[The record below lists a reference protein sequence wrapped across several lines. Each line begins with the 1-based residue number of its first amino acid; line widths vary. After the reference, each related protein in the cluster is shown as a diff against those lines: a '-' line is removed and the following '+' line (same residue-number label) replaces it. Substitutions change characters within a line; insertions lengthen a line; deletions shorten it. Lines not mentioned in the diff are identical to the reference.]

1 MKRRVLIILLAVVF
15 CMSLVAV
22 AACNATHECTSKC
35 DVCGKCTNLDCKEEA
50 CKDKCQGHTPAHVCG
65 HVCPTCGKCTDVSCT
80 DDVCKDKCE
89 GHGQGTDPV
98 KVTGITITGLED
110 EGNENTEGTLA
121 SPFVVNI
128 AQGHDVELGYNV
140 RPNNADDKA
149 VIVTVGKI
157 ENNAFTATP
166 EVTEL
171 EVTVVGTR
179 ITIAAAADLTVGGGI
194 VVEVKAH
201 DGSNVA
207 TYLNIVVNEYVAVTG
222 ITSSTLKQSEEDG
235 FDYELLTALG
245 TNWNM
250 SLGMTDRGT
259 GLLAGTVDGKNG
271 LLKPTNLVYFP
282 NVYNLGLSVEP
293 ADASEKDYTIT
304 YSEQDIVE
312 VASDGALSVKNAG
325 ETVISVT
332 SDSNSEVVTKIKV
345 TVVDAVYRG
354 LTKTDYEA
362 VTESTNVD
370 GGWDLDSEHATE
382 AQLSRFNDWRLVL
395 VYSNLTE
402 VTGSDEGQKI
412 FYDGNPDR
420 PYGIGIENYVSAN
433 SGASIL
439 ESTGM
444 MWAKVTIPAG
454 ALTFNIKM
462 EATGTGKDYSE
473 YRVVFVPENGEA
485 VVMTD
490 GWMKTPA
497 PEATVK
503 ITVPEAIKGQKGA
516 LIVETKV
523 SKADEH
529 VEFHAKVLKFEGQVD
544 VTGIAFNSSSIEYL
558 VGQERVI
565 TSYTA
570 KVSPDNATNDKVTYA
585 VHEEDA
591 DKGVTVDANTGA
603 ITVTA
608 EAPAGTYRI
617 IATSDANN
625 QITATFTLVL
635 TEDEIEVNEWRN
647 KTELLEGVSDVKW
660 TIVGGYNSG
669 AGEGI
674 DLSTRLDTGAG
685 KDYSAAKLVGR
696 KINATSFI
704 MAMSIRTFPG
714 EKTQEIVFKL
724 IDSEGNEVIIP
735 TISGNKAIPDN
746 TVDGKIDTY
755 YYDLSEYIGGTYDIE
770 LGVTGECYH
779 AVITAIKFTGSETKI
794 TEWANKSAL
803 LNEDGDPWTVEGTWN
818 NGAGEGI
825 DLQGEG
831 SYAYNKFVI
840 GSYNAKLTIGTK
852 IFANQEGDKGFP
864 DIKVVVV
871 TSAGET
877 VVKAIGSVN
886 DAITVDHDPVKEYS
900 YDLSAFIGQE
910 VEIRIV
916 CVKEVY
922 HCVFASAKLEQQVI
936 AEQNPDD
943 VAENN

>member
-544 VTGIAFNSSSIEYL
+544 VTSVEFNRTTAEYL
-558 VGQERVI
+558 AGTERTISNVK
-565 TSYTA
+565 A
-570 KVSPDNATNDKVTYA
+570 VVKPDNATNDKVIYSIDP
-585 VHEEDA
+585 E
-591 DKGVTVDANTGA
+591 TVCEGLSVNAETGEIIVA
-603 ITVTA
+603 ATV
-608 EAPAGTYRI
+608 PAGTYRI
-617 IATSDANN
+617 IATSVADENK
-625 QITATFTLVL
+625 TATFTLTL
-635 TEDEIEVNEWRN
+635 TAEEIEVNEWDSSESGKN
-647 KTELLEGVSDVKW
+647 DIIGGVSDVAWVKD
-660 TIVGGYNSG
+660 
-669 AGEGI
+669 GEG
-674 DLSTRLDTGAG
+674 LDSLNEGESIQ
-685 KDYSAAKLVGR
+685 KAASVLKLENR

-704 MAMSIRTFPG
+704 LSIRIRCFGGT
-714 EKTQEIVFKL
+714 TSEIVLKV
-724 IDSEGNEVIIP
+724 IDGDDTFEIP
-735 TISGNKAIPDN
+735 TTSGQKAIPQDKGEG
-746 TVDGKIDTY
+746 DWY
-755 YYDLSEYIGGTYDIE
+755 SYDLSAYIGKTVTLT
-770 LGVTGECYH
+770 LGVKEDNDR
-779 AVITAIKFTGSETKI
+779 AVVQHIKFTGNASKVTN
-794 TEWANKSAL
+794 WANKDELENTDA
-803 LNEDGDPWTVEGTWN
+803 DPWTVVGDMDSGVNLGLDIMHT
-818 NGAGEGI
+818 
-825 DLQGEG
+825 D
-831 SYAYNKFVI
+831 SYIHNAFVI
-840 GSYNAKLTIGTK
+840 GAYNAKFTFGARVFVRDGETY
-852 IFANQEGDKGFP
+852 P
-864 DIKVVVV
+864 DIKVVVKV
-871 TSAGET
+871 GEEER
-877 VVKAIGSVN
+877 VIRAIGAEA
-886 DAITVDHDPVKEYS
+886 DTVHVESDDVLPFS
-900 YDLSAFIGQE
+900 YDLSEFIGQE
-910 VEIRIV
+910 VEIRIQLANNAT
-916 CVKEVY
+916 
-922 HCVFASAKLEQQVI
+922 HCVI
-936 AEQNPDD
+936 ANISMGQMP